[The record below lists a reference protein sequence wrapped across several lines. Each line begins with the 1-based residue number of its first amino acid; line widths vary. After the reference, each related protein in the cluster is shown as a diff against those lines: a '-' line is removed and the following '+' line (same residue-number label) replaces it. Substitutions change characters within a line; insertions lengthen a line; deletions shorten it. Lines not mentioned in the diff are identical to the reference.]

1 MSGSLVRSRTV
12 TLEVP
17 ELHFLFYYFKAYL
30 AVTLFSAF
38 SYHIIKLRQTLAPL
52 LPPSPHRPPALLAP
66 PATKSTF
73 QERLNTFVEMR
84 AKVKQKHLSLVGRG
98 GGVPQM

>member
-1 MSGSLVRSRTV
+1 M

-38 SYHIIKLRQTLAPL
+38 SYHIIKLRQTLPPL
-52 LPPSPHRPPALLAP
+52 PTTHYPQTQPPPPALLAP